1 MKKAVEGNRKMGED
15 ERLCG
20 RNAVIRVSRYQF
32 VFHPVSNC
40 GQREGVQN

>member
-20 RNAVIRVSRYQF
+20 RNVGIRVPRYQF
-32 VFHPVSNC
+32 VLHPMSNC
-40 GQREGVQN
+40 GQCISPL